1 MHRVRNRKEAE
12 QFKMLPRECFSS
24 IVEIHLTAA
33 GNFEHHIDLRTF
45 YRYRSDF
52 SRRNVCLEVKTTD
65 SDESRLNKKDDINLR
80 KKGVTALRLFFAF
93 SRRIKIIRR
102 KLFLPLK
109 SSFKALKNSLLWYLI
124 WKATFAGN

>member
-1 MHRVRNRKEAE
+1 MSISLDRRPKIIYPFGVFYTSTESKLCTEFEIEKRQCSSK
-12 QFKMLPRECFSS
+12 LPLSVCVSS
-24 IVEIHLTAA
+24 IVVVHFTAA

-80 KKGVTALRLFFAF
+80 KKGVTALR
-93 SRRIKIIRR
+93 K
-102 KLFLPLK
+102 
-109 SSFKALKNSLLWYLI
+109 
-124 WKATFAGN
+124 T

>member
-80 KKGVTALRLFFAF
+80 KKGVTALR
-93 SRRIKIIRR
+93 K
-102 KLFLPLK
+102 
-109 SSFKALKNSLLWYLI
+109 
-124 WKATFAGN
+124 T